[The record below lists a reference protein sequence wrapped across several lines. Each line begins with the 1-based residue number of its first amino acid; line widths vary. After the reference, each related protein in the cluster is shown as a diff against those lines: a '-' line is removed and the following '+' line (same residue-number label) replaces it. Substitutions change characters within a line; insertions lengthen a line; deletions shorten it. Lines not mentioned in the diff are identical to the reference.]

1 MTVFWRRRGRRF
13 APACTLVLVLLSAA
27 CGGKKDV
34 VPSGITEVDKFLYDK
49 GTEALNKKRWYT
61 AREYFQRL
69 VDNYPQSAYRPDAKL
84 GVGDAYLGEGSTES
98 LTLGIAE
105 FKEFLT
111 FYPTNPRADY
121 AQYKLGLCHYY
132 QMRGPQRDQSETRQ
146 AVQELQTFVEKY
158 PNSSLITEG
167 TAKLRE
173 ARDRLSTSEYQVG
186 YFYFRQRW
194 YPGAI
199 ERLRALVKADPGFT
213 QRDAVYF
220 YLAESLL
227 KVKLD
232 AEALPYYDRITK
244 EFDSSEFMVRAKE
257 RLEEFKSVT
266 PHTGA
271 ATPAAAGAATPN
283 QGAPAPTDSAPA
295 PASSDVSAP
304 PPSSGTPTP
313 ASSGSPTPPNP

>member
-1 MTVFWRRRGRRF
+1 MTMLCRRPSRLL
-13 APACTLVLVLLSAA
+13 APACTLLLVLIAAA
-27 CGGKKDV
+27 CAGKKDA
-34 VPSGITEVDKFLYDK
+34 VPSGITEVDKFLHEK

-69 VDNYPQSAYRPDAKL
+69 VDNYPQSPYRPDAKL

-111 FYPTNPRADY
+111 FYPTHPRADY
-121 AQYKLGLCHYY
+121 AQYKLGLCHYH
-132 QMRGPQRDQSETRQ
+132 QMRGPQRDQSETRL
-146 AVQELQTFVEKY
+146 AVQELQAFVDNY
-158 PNSSLITEG
+158 PNSSLMAEG
-167 TAKLRE
+167 AAKLRE
-173 ARDRLSTSEYQVG
+173 ARDRLSTSEYEVG

-213 QRDAVYF
+213 RRDAVYF
-220 YLAESLL
+220 YLAESLS

-244 EFDSSEFMVRAKE
+244 EFDASEFMARAKE
-257 RLEEFKSVT
+257 RLDAYKQAPPSA
-266 PHTGA
+266 GA
-271 ATPAAAGAATPN
+271 TATPPET
-283 QGAPAPTDSAPA
+283 PAPTGTTAPASSPDPA
-295 PASSDVSAP
+295 PASSDASAP
-304 PPSSGTPTP
+304 PPAAGP
-313 ASSGSPTPPNP
+313 PTPPTPQVP